1 MKPIVDE
8 VAKDYEGA
16 VEFRILD
23 IDQPEAEK
31 ESKKF
36 GLNVI
41 PTFLFFDRSGKQVD
55 RVEGKLTKSEFVI
68 KIENLQSDH

>member
-68 KIENLQSDH
+68 KLENLQSDD